1 MKRKYKMLITFTLL
15 ITTFSFSTAAGHN
28 SDHLA
33 QWAAEQSKWLSR
45 TGPATTLKL
54 FETLGYNATKP
65 HLIFSPLSLKL
76 SLLSVAALSNEDQE
90 KAVARFLFNQP
101 VHKSMLRMNF
111 EKSEAPE
118 KKVTVKSNGSTPCL
132 YGIEKDHLRRSYR
145 QVDTTAPAYC
155 DQLSYF
161 LSRLCSAYTRST
173 SPVVSS
179 SELTRPQKIA
189 LCHFFSI
196 ADFSECVQSFIGD
209 PSDFCTDS
217 VHQYIEQYN
226 SNYSN
231 ADIAWQEVRQFH
243 RSEDKFGGFFHRVL
257 LLGDEVQQQ
266 SKLWKRTLEWF
277 QMRSYV
283 LPRDG
288 ETWEGFKRDH
298 LPNELYE
305 LDLQPV
311 TPSFLNFIHFDLK
324 LNRTFIQ
331 YRHQANFF
339 TSTGDV
345 VQVDTFMSDPAHFP
359 IVLHESGEKFHTLI
373 RVPYEDLKY
382 SLILMLPDQSSNV
395 GEMLKSLTP
404 KKLDY
409 YFKRLLI
416 DEPINQKVVLTLPKF
431 NLTSHLDFGPYMA
444 TQNLSTFNLTRV
456 SPSLTVPS
464 SIHQYIQL
472 SNLGVKS
479 GPEKLVLEARSDDQ
493 PSDVSI
499 NDFLPINRPFAYLIL
514 GSYVDLHHKP
524 ASEILLA
531 GYYNKPV

>member
-1 MKRKYKMLITFTLL
+1 
-15 ITTFSFSTAAGHN
+15 
-28 SDHLA
+28 
-33 QWAAEQSKWLSR
+33 
-45 TGPATTLKL
+45 
-54 FETLGYNATKP
+54 
-65 HLIFSPLSLKL
+65 
-76 SLLSVAALSNEDQE
+76 
-90 KAVARFLFNQP
+90 
-101 VHKSMLRMNF
+101 MNF

-132 YGIEKDHLRRSYR
+132 YGIEKDHLRRRLVGIFCNFQNLIFLTFHCSYR

-288 ETWEGFKRDH
+288 ETWEGFKR
-298 LPNELYE
+298 
-305 LDLQPV
+305 
-311 TPSFLNFIHFDLK
+311 
-324 LNRTFIQ
+324 
-331 YRHQANFF
+331 
-339 TSTGDV
+339 
-345 VQVDTFMSDPAHFP
+345 
-359 IVLHESGEKFHTLI
+359 
-373 RVPYEDLKY
+373 
-382 SLILMLPDQSSNV
+382 
-395 GEMLKSLTP
+395 
-404 KKLDY
+404 
-409 YFKRLLI
+409 
-416 DEPINQKVVLTLPKF
+416 
-431 NLTSHLDFGPYMA
+431 
-444 TQNLSTFNLTRV
+444 
-456 SPSLTVPS
+456 
-464 SIHQYIQL
+464 
-472 SNLGVKS
+472 
-479 GPEKLVLEARSDDQ
+479 
-493 PSDVSI
+493 
-499 NDFLPINRPFAYLIL
+499 
-514 GSYVDLHHKP
+514 
-524 ASEILLA
+524 
-531 GYYNKPV
+531 